1 MQMPWSEV
9 NTTQKALNEKLTTAM
24 RAAIYKKPAAHC
36 FEHPEEMTEINEMVK
51 IGG

>member
-1 MQMPWSEV
+1 MDDPD
-9 NTTQKALNEKLTTAM
+9 
-24 RAAIYKKPAAHC
+24 RDKKPAAHC

>member
-1 MQMPWSEV
+1 MIKALQNEKDIP
-9 NTTQKALNEKLTTAM
+9 KALNEKLITVM
-24 RAAIYKKPAAHC
+24 RDAIYKKPAAHC